1 MMIFLDFKKI
11 GHFLRNLS
19 QGLIYQEIL
28 RFPQGFP
35 QSFPQLLWVRNKAAI
50 AAFFWQIIACGRW
63 ADGLEAMQFL
73 HEQPTKFQV
82 VFRIAAPLNDGG
94 KNGLLGRAGGYLK
107 MPLQWRSPFLAW
119 LETAS
124 EPPLSASLLPRR
136 RFGYHSRRFI
146 DLKKRS

>member
-1 MMIFLDFKKI
+1 MIFLNFKKI

-63 ADGLEAMQFL
+63 ADSSEAMLFP

-82 VFRIAAPLNDGG
+82 ALRIAAPLNDDG
-94 KNGLLGRAGGYLK
+94 KNGLLGREKRFQACGS
-107 MPLQWRSPFLAW
+107 WRLPENA
-119 LETAS
+119 AS
-124 EPPLSASLLPRR
+124 MVIIIFSLVRNCIQADAFR
-136 RFGYHSRRFI
+136 
-146 DLKKRS
+146 

>member
-1 MMIFLDFKKI
+1 MIFLNFKKI
-11 GHFLRNLS
+11 GHFLCNLS

-63 ADGLEAMQFL
+63 ADSSETMLFP
-73 HEQPTKFQV
+73 HEQSTKFQV
-82 VFRIAAPLNDGG
+82 ALRIAAPLNDDS

-107 MPLQWRSPFLAW
+107 MPLQWRSSFLAW

-124 EPPLSASLLPRR
+124 EPTLSGSLLPRR

-146 DLKKRS
+146 GLKKQS